1 MLHDITPITSPKK
14 NDCGPTCL
22 AMLLAYYGK
31 DVPLENLIEEC
42 GLTFSGCTAKDLLRV
57 GRLHGLDLKA
67 YQTDVD
73 GAASA
78 DRPSICWWRYSHFV
92 VCCGTDEAG
101 QVVVCDPDKGR
112 YRMSKG
118 IFRMFYSKIA
128 IFAGEPAD
136 A

>member
-1 MLHDITPITSPKK
+1 MYYDIEPITSPKP

-22 AMLLAYYGK
+22 KMLLAYYGK
-31 DVPLENLIEEC
+31 DVPLDTLVEEC
-42 GLTFSGCTAKDLLRV
+42 SCTIIGVTAKELLRV

-73 GAASA
+73 GVADA
-78 DRPSICWWRYSHFV
+78 DRPSIVWWKRRHFV

-118 IFRMFYSKIA
+118 IFRMFYSKTA